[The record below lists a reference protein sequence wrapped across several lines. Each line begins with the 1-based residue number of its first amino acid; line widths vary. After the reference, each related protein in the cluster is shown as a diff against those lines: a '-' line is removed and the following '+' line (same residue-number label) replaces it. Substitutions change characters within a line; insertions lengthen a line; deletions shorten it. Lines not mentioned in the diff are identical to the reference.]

1 MNVGLFQRFSL
12 VLVVGEVER
21 SSGEL
26 LAEALAREGD
36 SVTVKQ
42 LIERAAKFRDMIDR
56 CDELIW
62 GKREAWT
69 RVRTGSDQVVEV
81 RINDVVKESKALTTE
96 FRQLLAEI
104 NRQRASA
111 PVRTEDDDVLDD
123 D

>member
-1 MNVGLFQRFSL
+1 MDRT
-12 VLVVGEVER
+12 
-21 SSGEL
+21 SGQL
-26 LAEALAREGD
+26 LAEALSRDGD
-36 SVTVKQ
+36 SETVRQ

-62 GKREAWT
+62 GKREAWMH
-69 RVRTGSDQVVEV
+69 VRAGRDEGVVEV
-81 RINDVVKESKALTTE
+81 RIGDVVKESKNLTTE

-111 PVRTEDDDVLDD
+111 SAAAPEDDDVLDD